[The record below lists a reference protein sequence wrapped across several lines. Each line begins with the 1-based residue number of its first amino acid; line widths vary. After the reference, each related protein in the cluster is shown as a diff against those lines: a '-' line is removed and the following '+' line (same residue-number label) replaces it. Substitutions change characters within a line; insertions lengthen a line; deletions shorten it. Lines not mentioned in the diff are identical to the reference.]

1 MLKDKKIL
9 AVIPARGGS
18 KGVKNKNL
26 RIVGNQPLIYW
37 SITEALKVNYI
48 DELIVSTDSRKIA
61 DVSKEIG
68 AKVLMRPPGLA
79 DDKTPMTDTLK
90 YLLGQLSNLKKSF
103 DILVLLQP
111 TAPMRTFDDIDSAIK
126 KFIMNPN
133 SESLVSIYKVEDCHP
148 SRMYSIKDNALKKI
162 MDEPSGSLRQDLDHV
177 YHRNGAIYI
186 CNTKLLIEENK
197 LISENSDFFI
207 MNKEV
212 SINIDSEQDLAI
224 ADFLMKEKLLDK

>member
-1 MLKDKKIL
+1 
-9 AVIPARGGS
+9 
-18 KGVKNKNL
+18 
-26 RIVGNQPLIYW
+26 
-37 SITEALKVNYI
+37 
-48 DELIVSTDSRKIA
+48 
-61 DVSKEIG
+61 
-68 AKVLMRPPGLA
+68 
-79 DDKTPMTDTLK
+79 
-90 YLLGQLSNLKKSF
+90 
-103 DILVLLQP
+103 
-111 TAPMRTFDDIDSAIK
+111 MRTFDDIDSAIK

-162 MDEPSGSLRQDLDHV
+162 MEEPSGSLRQDLDHV

-197 LISENSDFFI
+197 LISEKSDFYI